1 MKKDRS
7 IRKGNKRHLK
17 YFSSKDTRPLGTA
30 MMAASGILFLWNWY
44 VWYFYALYVGML
56 ILLPIGLAL
65 FIIGS
70 IGRSTDEDID
80 RLLTQLLE
88 EADVTEEQDPTF
100 VRRQLKTPPPEMIS
114 GYEYSDGL
122 MLKKGKNNVIR
133 SEIYKKATLHP
144 MESGICVSCV
154 TVNIPCEAV
163 EKKIF
168 ELPYRDI
175 EAIRVVSQRK
185 DIRFLKKSFSVTDS
199 RLEIISQ
206 GGVLL
211 SLPAKES
218 ASLDSFLQ
226 ALKSLTAE

>member
-7 IRKGNKRHLK
+7 ICEGNKRHLK
-17 YFSSKDTRPLGTA
+17 YFSSKDTRPIGTS
-30 MMAASGILFLWNWY
+30 MMAASGVLFLWNWY
-44 VWYFYALYVGML
+44 VWYFYALYVCML
-56 ILLPIGLAL
+56 VLLPIGLAL

-80 RLLTQLLE
+80 RLLTHLLE
-88 EADVTEEQDPTF
+88 ETDAAQEQDTDF
-100 VRRQLKTPPPEMIS
+100 VRKHLKSPPSEIIS

-122 MLKKGKNNVIR
+122 MFKKGKNNVIR
-133 SEIYKKATLHP
+133 SSLYKRATLHP
-144 MESGICVSCV
+144 MESSIYVSCT

-163 EKKIF
+163 EKNIF

-175 EAIRVVSQRK
+175 EEIRVVSQRK
-185 DIRFLKKSFSVTDS
+185 VIRFLKKSFSVTDS
-199 RLEIISQ
+199 RLEIISH
-206 GGVLL
+206 GEVLL

-226 ALKSLTAE
+226 AIRALKA